1 MSGLNEPTVYIVDD
15 DEAFRDAL
23 EMLVRT
29 VGLQFRS
36 FESAVAFLDQYDN
49 DVLGCLLLDIR
60 MPLMSGLE
68 LQDELL
74 ARDSN
79 LPIIFL
85 SSHGDIPMAI
95 KAVKKGAWDFL
106 SKPFRDQELLDCI
119 QSAMLKNHAAEESL
133 ALRLDIDSNLTSLT
147 PREKQILDL
156 IVEGIAN
163 KVIAIKLDISQR
175 TVEVHRANVMKK
187 MEARSLAHLVTMISA
202 LAKPAD

>member
-1 MSGLNEPTVYIVDD
+1 MSDLNEPTVYIVDD

-36 FESAVAFLDQYDN
+36 FESAVAFLDQYEN
-49 DVLGCLLLDIR
+49 DAIGCLLLDIR

-68 LQDELL
+68 LQDALL
-74 ARDSN
+74 ARDSK

-119 QSAMLKNHAAEESL
+119 QSAILRNHAAEESL
-133 ALRLDIDSNLTSLT
+133 SLRLNIDSNIASLT

-156 IVEGIAN
+156 IVEGVAN

-187 MEARSLAHLVTMISA
+187 MEARSLAHIVTMMSA
-202 LAKPAD
+202 LAKPTD